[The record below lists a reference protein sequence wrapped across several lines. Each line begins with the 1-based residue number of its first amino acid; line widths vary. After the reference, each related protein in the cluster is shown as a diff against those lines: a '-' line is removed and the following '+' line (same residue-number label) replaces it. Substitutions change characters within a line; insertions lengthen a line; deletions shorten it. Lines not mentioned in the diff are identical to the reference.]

1 MEEVL
6 NMPKVTKLE
15 DSKMNDLE
23 KRKEALKLKK
33 SRIEHQEKLLKLKE
47 RKNRTRLLIEVGG
60 VASKAGID
68 HLNTNTLLG
77 AFLEIKEKE
86 KDEGAIKQ
94 WTKKGAEAL
103 DLDKKQNGE
112 PLIVTFAEE
121 PVKSVKVKLRGVGL
135 RWNRFRREWQ
145 GFSKKAQLENLLKG
159 IDYQV
164 QALGSQSSKKEEE
177 E

>member
-1 MEEVL
+1 
-6 NMPKVTKLE
+6 
-15 DSKMNDLE
+15 MNELE
-23 KRKEALKLKK
+23 KKKEALKLKK
-33 SRIEHQEKLLKLKE
+33 SRIEHQERLLKLKE

-86 KDEGAIKQ
+86 KEEGTLKR

-103 DLDKKQNGE
+103 DRDKKKNGE

-121 PVKSVKVKLRGVGL
+121 PEKKIKTEIRQAGL
-135 RWNRFRREWQ
+135 RWNRFRKEWQ
-145 GFSKKAQLENLLKG
+145 GFAKKVQLEKLLKG
-159 IDYQV
+159 VDHQV
-164 QALGSQSSKKEEE
+164 QAVGSQSSKSVEEE
-177 E
+177 